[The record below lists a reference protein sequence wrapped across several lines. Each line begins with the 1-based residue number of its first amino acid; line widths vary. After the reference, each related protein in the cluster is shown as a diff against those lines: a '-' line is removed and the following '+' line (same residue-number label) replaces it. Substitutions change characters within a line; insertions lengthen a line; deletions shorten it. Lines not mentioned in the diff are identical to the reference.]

1 MGAETKRK
9 TRRGKR
15 GGETKR
21 QQDDTETA
29 KEQGSTATGPEAAS
43 SDAYVAPPM
52 ESGAAPFY
60 FDTQATTDAAEA
72 QAEKIS
78 PASYGLVNPDL
89 QKYLKSCEDMLDE
102 QKFGSAE
109 DRDIFINNVYSEMKN
124 FELQLTT
131 DHEASRILEKLF
143 WISNDYQIKRY
154 FSLTR
159 EDTIRL
165 VVHRFSSHT
174 IQTLL
179 LLSAVALEREMR
191 GEVCDFADTG
201 DDEAGGP
208 QAVRTALPTFEEL
221 ILGLAKTLAPQ
232 WSYLMANEYAS
243 HILRVLLLVLAGS
256 PIEDQSN
263 PKSSI
268 KSKRSVKY
276 MEDRNPQPAHHRSLA
291 SKRAVPSSFGP
302 ALTELLQTVSNEMG
316 DLAARGFTS
325 TTIGGTVLQSMLE
338 LQAERASIEYPGS
351 LLDKCLMG
359 LISAKDSSDASN
371 ARRDAYIKMMIED
384 VAGSHFLQMVMKLC
398 SSELLQKFYDS
409 YFRGNLKALAFHPIS
424 NFVVQ
429 SLFSNVKSERQL
441 KSMIEGVAPMVGDLL
456 FKNRPGVVRALVD
469 SCVRLESGYLEIVNA
484 LYSGLGAKSVA
495 ERNELINLLAFLIT
509 YAEFANSDYNRL
521 QFKIQGSLIIQAM
534 LQFPSDG
541 LEPLME
547 SYFSQ
552 DPEKIFTWC
561 KDPSGSRIIEAILK
575 SKQVPANSKRR
586 VLEQYLG
593 RYAELAMD
601 RCGSHIAEACW
612 EAADIQLKEKIL
624 REFIKRETQLQDN
637 QFGRFMLRNFRL
649 EQYKRKSSEWR
660 ERERG
665 LEKKKLMFKDFLGP
679 GSSDTKPNGA
689 SAQSAAGPKT
699 PQHTTFGSKASKAKA
714 SDVDEIDSL
723 FQKSNVQLTDN
734 DQADKINQATAG
746 KVAEANKHDKKDK
759 SLEAVMSAIS
769 GAKRK
774 KSKSKDKSQE
784 EDKEQSKAK
793 KSKKTKEEERKK
805 RRAFTG

>member
-1 MGAETKRK
+1 MGGTETKRK
-9 TRRGKR
+9 MRRGKR

-21 QQDDTETA
+21 QTGDSEATSATA
-29 KEQGSTATGPEAAS
+29 PATS
-43 SDAYVAPPM
+43 SAYVAPPM
-52 ESGAAPFY
+52 ESEAALFY
-60 FDTQATTDAAEA
+60 IDTQAATDSAET

-102 QKFGSAE
+102 QKLGSTE
-109 DRDIFINNVYSEMKN
+109 DRDIFVNNVYSEMKN

-154 FSLTR
+154 FAITR

-179 LLSAVALEREMR
+179 LLSAIALEREMR
-191 GEVCDFADTG
+191 GEVCDFADIGG
-201 DDEAGGP
+201 DDSEANGP

-221 ILGLAKTLAPQ
+221 ILGLTKTLTPQ

-243 HILRVLLLVLAGS
+243 HILRVLLLVLTGS
-256 PIEDQSN
+256 PIEDQAN

-276 MEDRNPQPAHHRSLA
+276 MEDRNGAPAHHRSLA
-291 SKRAVPSSFGP
+291 AKRAVPDSFGS
-302 ALTELLQTVSNEMG
+302 ALKELLRTASDDMS

-325 TTIGGTVLQSMLE
+325 TTVGGTVLQSMLE

-359 LISAKDSSDASN
+359 LVSDKGSSEVN
-371 ARRDAYIKMMIED
+371 GARRDAFIKMMIED
-384 VAGSHFLQMVMKLC
+384 VAGSHFLQLVMKIC
-398 SSELLQKFYDS
+398 SSDLLQKIYDQ

-429 SLFSNVKSERQL
+429 SLFSNAKSERQL

-469 SCVRLESGYLEIVNA
+469 SCVRLESGHLELINA
-484 LYSGLGAKSVA
+484 LYNGLGAKSA
-495 ERNELINLLAFLIT
+495 TERGELINLLAFLIT
-509 YAEFANSDYNRL
+509 YADFVNADYSRL
-521 QFKIQGSLIIQAM
+521 QFKIQGSLIIQAI
-534 LQFPSDG
+534 LQFPGDG
-541 LEPLME
+541 LEPMMD

-552 DPEKIFTWC
+552 DPEKIFSWC

-575 SKQVPANSKRR
+575 SVHVPASSKRR

-593 RYAELAMD
+593 RYPELAMD
-601 RCGSHIAEACW
+601 RYGSHIVDACW
-612 EAADIQLKEKIL
+612 EVADMQFKEKIL
-624 REFIKRETQLQDN
+624 RELIKRETQLQDS
-637 QFGRFMLRNFRL
+637 QFGRFMLRNCRV
-649 EQYKRKSSEWR
+649 EQYKRRSSEWR

-665 LEKKKLMFKDFLGP
+665 LEKKKLMFKDFLGTTGQP
-679 GSSDTKPNGA
+679 
-689 SAQSAAGPKT
+689 SAASVPSVASPKA
-699 PQHTTFGSKASKAKA
+699 PQHTTFGSKPGIKSKA
-714 SDVDEIDSL
+714 V
-723 FQKSNVQLTDN
+723 
-734 DQADKINQATAG
+734 QATAG
-746 KVAEANKHDKKDK
+746 KVAETDKRGDGLAADK
-759 SLEAVMSAIS
+759 SLDVVMSAIS

-774 KSKSKDKSQE
+774 KNKSKDKSRE
-784 EDKEQSKAK
+784 EDKEQPGTK
-793 KSKKTKEEERKK
+793 KSKKSKEEERKK

>member
-1 MGAETKRK
+1 MGTETKRK

-15 GGETKR
+15 GGDNKR
-21 QQDDTETA
+21 QQNGTETA
-29 KEQGSTATGPEAAS
+29 KEQGPTTAGPEAAS

-52 ESGAAPFY
+52 EPAAAPFY
-60 FDTQATTDAAEA
+60 FDTQAATDNAETL
-72 QAEKIS
+72 AEKIS

-109 DRDIFINNVYSEMKN
+109 DRDIFISNIYSEMKN

-159 EDTIRL
+159 DDTIRL

-201 DDEAGGP
+201 DDEVGGP

-221 ILGLAKTLAPQ
+221 ILGLARTLTAQ

-276 MEDRNPQPAHHRSLA
+276 MEDRNPQPTHHRSLA
-291 SKRAVPSSFGP
+291 NKRVVPSSFGP
-302 ALTELLQTVSNEMG
+302 ALTELLQTVSNDMS

-359 LISAKDSSDASN
+359 LISAKDGSDASN

-384 VAGSHFLQMVMKLC
+384 VAGSHFLQLVMKLC

-409 YFRGNLKALAFHPIS
+409 YFRSNLKALAFHPIS

-429 SLFSNVKSERQL
+429 SLFSNARSERQL

-469 SCVRLESGYLEIVNA
+469 SCVRLESGYLETVNA
-484 LYSGLGAKSVA
+484 LYNGLGAKSVA
-495 ERNELINLLAFLIT
+495 ERNELINLLAFLTT
-509 YAEFANSDYNRL
+509 YAEFASSDYNRL

-541 LEPLME
+541 LEPLMD

-552 DPEKIFTWC
+552 DSEKIFSWC

-575 SKQVPANSKRR
+575 SKRVPANSKRR

-637 QFGRFMLRNFRL
+637 QFGRFMLRNCRL

-665 LEKKKLMFKDFLGP
+665 LEKKKLMFKDFLGS
-679 GSSDTKPNGA
+679 GSSDRKPNDA
-689 SAQSAAGPKT
+689 PAQSAAVPKT
-699 PQHTTFGSKASKAKA
+699 PQHTTFGSKPSKPKA

-723 FQKSNVQLTDN
+723 FQKSNVRVSAN

-746 KVAEANKHDKKDK
+746 KVAVADKHDEDK

-774 KSKSKDKSQE
+774 KSKSKDKGQE

-793 KSKKTKEEERKK
+793 KSKKAKEEERKK

>member
-1 MGAETKRK
+1 MGTETKRK

-15 GGETKR
+15 GGDTKR
-21 QQDDTETA
+21 QQDDAETVN
-29 KEQGSTATGPEAAS
+29 EQGSATSEPTVAS
-43 SDAYVAPPM
+43 SSAYVAPPM
-52 ESGAAPFY
+52 DSAAAPFY
-60 FDTQATTDAAEA
+60 IDTQAATDSAEA

-89 QKYLKSCEDMLDE
+89 QKYLKSCEDMLDD
-102 QKFGSAE
+102 QKFGSTE

-154 FSLTR
+154 FAVTR

-179 LLSAVALEREMR
+179 LLSAIALEREMR
-191 GEVCDFADTG
+191 GEICDFADTG
-201 DDEAGGP
+201 DDDETSGP

-221 ILGLAKTLAPQ
+221 VLGLAKTLAPQ

-243 HILRVLLLVLAGS
+243 HILRVLLLVLTGS
-256 PIEDQSN
+256 PIEDQAN
-263 PKSSI
+263 PKTSI

-276 MEDRNPQPAHHRSLA
+276 MEDRNGTPAHHRSLA

-302 ALTELLQTVSNEMG
+302 ALTELLKTVSDDMS

-325 TTIGGTVLQSMLE
+325 TTVGGTVLQSMLE
-338 LQAERASIEYPGS
+338 LQAERSSIEYPGS

-359 LISAKDSSDASN
+359 LVSAKDISDANN

-384 VAGSHFLQMVMKLC
+384 VAGSHFLQMVMNIC
-398 SSELLQKFYDS
+398 SSELLQKLYDL

-429 SLFSNVKSERQL
+429 SLFSNAKSERQL

-469 SCVRLESGYLEIVNA
+469 SCVRLESGYLELINA
-484 LYSGLGAKSVA
+484 LYNGLGAKSAA
-495 ERNELINLLAFLIT
+495 ERGELINLLAFLIT

-521 QFKIQGSLIIQAM
+521 QFKIQGSLIIQAI

-541 LEPLME
+541 LEPMMD

-552 DPEKIFTWC
+552 DPEKIFSWC

-586 VLEQYLG
+586 VLEQHLG

-601 RCGSHIAEACW
+601 RYGSHIVDACW
-612 EAADIQLKEKIL
+612 ETADIQFKEKIL
-624 REFIKRETQLQDN
+624 RELVKRETQLQDN
-637 QFGRFMLRNFRL
+637 QFGRFMLRNCRV

-665 LEKKKLMFKDFLGP
+665 LEKKKLMFKDFLG
-679 GSSDTKPNGA
+679 TAKPSGVA
-689 SAQSAAGPKT
+689 VQPVAGPKT
-699 PQHTTFGSKASKAKA
+699 PQHTTFGSKPKA

-723 FQKSNVQLTDN
+723 FQKSNVRVAAN
-734 DQADKINQATAG
+734 DQADKITKATSE
-746 KVAEANKHDKKDK
+746 KVAKVDKHDGKAADK
-759 SLEAVMSAIS
+759 SLEAVMDAIS

-774 KSKSKDKSQE
+774 KSKSKDKSQD
-784 EDKEQSKAK
+784 EDKDQSSAK
-793 KSKKTKEEERKK
+793 KSKKAKEEERKK
-805 RRAFTG
+805 RRAFAG